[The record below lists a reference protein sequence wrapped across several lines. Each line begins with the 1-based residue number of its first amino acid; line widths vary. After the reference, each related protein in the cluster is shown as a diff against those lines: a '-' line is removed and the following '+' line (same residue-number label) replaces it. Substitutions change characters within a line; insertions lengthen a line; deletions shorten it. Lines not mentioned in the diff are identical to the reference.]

1 MLVLLGSVV
10 AVSVVSPAAFA
21 QSQVPD
27 APTAVAVYSIESQML
42 EVRWSSSDASTTSF
56 KVQWKSG
63 SEMFDS
69 SRQVSSSTTAS
80 IVNVQSTSAGDRYKV
95 TISGLTDGTEYT
107 VRVIAVNS
115 NGDSDPSSE
124 VAGTPQ
130 STPGQVREFW
140 ENEVIKIFEGSR
152 PWLRETWDHITAE
165 SALVFFAEESGVG
178 AARCSINRPTAPKLR
193 ECYATA
199 VGITRDYYNLIYGI
213 IHELAH
219 VYTLANSVT
228 ATPAPLGVAH
238 LYFHDL
244 VSPRGGQ
251 RCDPIELYADAV
263 TLLDDEDLASSAT
276 STYWTG
282 CSLVPAA
289 PSAQAFG
296 VVRSAT
302 TGQMPSWF
310 ADTYNDSNGDPNLER
325 VWADVKAI
333 PDFRWR
339 ATVVFQLRNAFG
351 GYCDDHEATAS
362 AFSDGVTRNPWR
374 DGGCVPEAP
383 EQVAVTASG
392 SGKLTVSWQEPYD
405 GGWPIQGYKVQWKS
419 GTQEYSSSRQ
429 AVVTHLSNPV
439 LVNTISGLTND
450 ESHTVRVL
458 AYNQNGDGTAAEMTA
473 TPTATDTTA
482 PTLLLAR
489 LNEEHSWVRLIWNE
503 TLAVS
508 SVPTSTAF
516 TVNVNGVS
524 RGIDRINVPDDNI
537 LNIRLSGAIGVSD
550 SVTVSYTVPTGA
562 DARPLK
568 DLAGNNAAGFSDKM
582 VRNDRTQV
590 ALTSDP
596 GPDMTY
602 VWRNGYGGQDV
613 VEATVTFSEPVVVT
627 GVPELKLDV
636 GGQTRRARYH
646 SGSGSTS
653 LVFRYSVT
661 QFETDTDGI
670 SVPHGA
676 HPHGSIQPASLVRYV
691 STNAV
696 APSPVR
702 LDPQAGHLVDAVRP
716 FLVSADAVANG
727 NDIALRWD
735 KDLDEDS
742 VPHPSVGFDVQ
753 DSSTSTRRT
762 IDSISVEGRI
772 VTLTLSSTISATD
785 QLTVSWGW
793 PYFVYYDG
801 LTVGQL
807 TDTVGNYAKKTA
819 RPLAVS
825 IKQPNSPPE
834 FPSSEDGARSVAE
847 NTPANR
853 NIGTPIRATD
863 ADNNRLTYSISGA
876 DAAFFDVVASSGQL
890 RTKATLDHETR
901 DSYSF
906 TMSVHDGKDIHG
918 NSDTTIDDEITV
930 TITVTTGATR
940 PPITGGGGGGGGGG
954 EDPPV
959 VVEIEGASF
968 AAADSET
975 VFTAAVSDGTTT
987 RSLRWTVGG
996 PGGFTAT
1003 SNTQRFSFVAPAG
1016 GTYTVSVTVEDI
1028 TRQTLTGSVTLTV
1041 FGDIAGHQ
1049 FADEIVWLAEEGIT
1063 LGCAAHSYCPS
1074 SPVTRA
1080 QMASFLARALDLE
1093 TPRQRAGF
1101 DDVDPSS
1108 AHAANIEALFA
1119 AQITTGCAR
1128 DPLAY
1133 CPDRPVTRAQM
1144 ASFLARALEL
1154 EVPPQSAGFDDVDP
1168 SSAHAANIEALFAAQ
1183 ITTGCARDPLAYC
1196 PNRPVT
1202 RAQMAAFLHRA
1213 LNPATSANSS

>member
-1 MLVLLGSVV
+1 M
-10 AVSVVSPAAFA
+10 VVSAVAPVALA

-27 APTAVAVYSIESQML
+27 APTAVAAYSIETQKL
-42 EVRWSSSDASTTSF
+42 EVRWSSSDSSVTSF

-63 SEMFDS
+63 SEEFDS

-95 TISGLTDGTEYT
+95 TISGLTDSTEYT

-130 STPGQVREFW
+130 STPGQAREFW
-140 ENEVIKIFEGSR
+140 EQEVVEIFESSR

-165 SALVFFAEESGVG
+165 NALVFFTDGGGVAG
-178 AARCSINRPTAPKLR
+178 VECSINRPTAPRLR
-193 ECYATA
+193 ECYATHVA
-199 VGITRDYYNLIYGI
+199 AWRTFANLIYVI
-213 IHELAH
+213 VHELAH

-228 ATPAPLGVAH
+228 STPAPLGIAH

-244 VSPRGGQ
+244 TSPPGRGGQ
-251 RCDPIELYADAV
+251 SCDPTELYADAV
-263 TLLDDEDLASSAT
+263 AVLAGDLLS
-276 STYWTG
+276 STYWG
-282 CSLVPAA
+282 LCSFT
-289 PSAQAFG
+289 PSDPTAEALA

-351 GYCDDHEATAS
+351 GYCDDHQATAS

-383 EQVAVTASG
+383 TSAAVTASG

-429 AVVTHLSNPV
+429 EVVTHLSNPV

-450 ESHTVRVL
+450 ESHTLRVL

-473 TPTATDTTA
+473 TPAATDTTA

-489 LNEEHSWVRLIWNE
+489 LHEEHSWLRLIWNE

-508 SVPTSTAF
+508 SVPASTAF

-524 RGIDRINVPDDNI
+524 RGIDRINVPDGNI

-550 SVTVSYTVPTGA
+550 SVTVSYTVPTGV

-742 VPHPSVGFDVQ
+742 VPHPSVGFVVQ

-876 DAAFFDVVASSGQL
+876 DAAFFDVVATSGQV
-890 RTKATLDHETR
+890 RTKAALDHESR

-906 TMSVHDGKDIHG
+906 TMSVHDSKDIHG

-930 TITVTTGATR
+930 TITVTPGPTT
-940 PPITGGGGGGGGGG
+940 PPIITGGGGGGGGAP
-954 EDPPV
+954 ETEERQDSPS
-959 VVEIEGASF
+959 EQDLTQR
-968 AAADSET
+968 AAD
-975 VFTAAVSDGTTT
+975 
-987 RSLRWTVGG
+987 
-996 PGGFTAT
+996 
-1003 SNTQRFSFVAPAG
+1003 RFDDVDTDDHFAPAVG
-1016 GTYTVSVTVEDI
+1016 WM
-1028 TRQTLTGSVTLTV
+1028 LT
-1041 FGDIAGHQ
+1041 H
-1049 FADEIVWLAEEGIT
+1049 GIT
-1063 LGCAAHSYCPS
+1063 AGCDDDSFCVGQ
-1074 SPVTRA
+1074 PVTRGDFVVFLWRA
-1080 QMASFLARALDLE
+1080 AGRPEPPQSGSQIFDDVTDGGYADKAIGWASEHGITAGCVLDDNGNRRFCPHSLATRAHISVFLYRYTGALHDPE
-1093 TPRQRAGF
+1093 EVFA
-1101 DDVDPSS
+1101 DVDPSS
-1108 AHAANIEALFA
+1108 YYAAAVAWMHTHGITAGCAADSFCPHTLATRAHAATFIYRIA
-1119 AQITTGCAR
+1119 T
-1128 DPLAY
+1128 
-1133 CPDRPVTRAQM
+1133 RPESWGTNEDILKQ
-1144 ASFLARALEL
+1144 
-1154 EVPPQSAGFDDVDP
+1154 P
-1168 SSAHAANIEALFAAQ
+1168 S
-1183 ITTGCARDPLAYC
+1183 
-1196 PNRPVT
+1196 
-1202 RAQMAAFLHRA
+1202 
-1213 LNPATSANSS
+1213 